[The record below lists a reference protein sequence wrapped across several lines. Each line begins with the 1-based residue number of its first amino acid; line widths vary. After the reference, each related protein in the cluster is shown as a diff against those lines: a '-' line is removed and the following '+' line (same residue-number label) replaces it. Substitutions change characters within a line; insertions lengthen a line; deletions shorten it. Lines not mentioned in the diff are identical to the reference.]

1 MVQLLSAFVSLLSVV
16 AVSGAAIPAAAAPAI
31 EAVAVAGD
39 VELTVEP
46 TVQTTGDF
54 QAEACQ
60 YTCGTVCYTSSA
72 ITAALNKGYGYY
84 KAGTQVG
91 SSMFF
96 LFFPFLPSIFFFHN
110 NTNEPPPTTD
120 KYPHQYNNYEGF
132 NFPTAKPWYEFPI
145 LSSGAVYTGGSPGA
159 DRVIFDSKGA
169 LDMLITH
176 TGASG
181 NNFVAC
187 K

>member
-16 AVSGAAIPAAAAPAI
+16 AVSGAAIPAAAPAPAP
-31 EAVAVAGD
+31 EAIVDIAV
-39 VELTVEP
+39 ETVE
-46 TVQTTGDF
+46 TTGDF
-54 QAEACQ
+54 TAQACQ

-72 ITAALNKGYGYY
+72 VTAALNKGYGYY
-84 KAGTQVG
+84 KAGTTVG
-91 SSMFF
+91 SNS
-96 LFFPFLPSIFFFHN
+96 
-110 NTNEPPPTTD
+110 
-120 KYPHQYNNYEGF
+120 YPHQYNNYEGF
-132 NFPTAKPWYEFPI
+132 SFPTAKPWYEFPI
-145 LSSGAVYTGGSPGA
+145 LSSGSVYTGGSPGA
-159 DRVIFDSKGA
+159 DRVIFDSKGN

>member
-16 AVSGAAIPAAAAPAI
+16 AVSGAAIPAAAPEVAAVTAVETVAV
-31 EAVAVAGD
+31 EAVETA
-39 VELTVEP
+39 
-46 TVQTTGDF
+46 DF
-54 QAEACQ
+54 TAQACQ

-72 ITAALNKGYGYY
+72 VTAALNKGYNYY

-91 SSMFF
+91 S
-96 LFFPFLPSIFFFHN
+96 N
-110 NTNEPPPTTD
+110 

-159 DRVIFDSKGA
+159 DRVIFDSKGN
-169 LDMLITH
+169 LDALITH